1 MTPTATHLRRRNGTE
16 TVTQFGKGTIVAS
29 RMPEI
34 RITLFLVVSTLL
46 FFVLPLWAWGSV
58 SGLLAHPARAGTFLA
73 AVAATVAF
81 CFSGTNF
88 ATLKWEDRRTRIVIP
103 AAIAITAPLLFLPA
117 YADRRGIIVF
127 DGDAARYLG
136 LVVYSVGCVLRIG
149 PMFTLKNRFRAP
161 WTTQTQHYLV
171 TTGFYRHFRHPS
183 YLGAILGFLGWFLVF
198 RCWIGFVA
206 GLMLI
211 PLAIPGIRKEENMLA
226 NEFGEEYAAYKKR
239 TWMLPLV
246 R

>member
-1 MTPTATHLRRRNGTE
+1 M
-16 TVTQFGKGTIVAS
+16 KGAIVAS
-29 RMPEI
+29 RMPDI
-34 RITLFLVVSTLL
+34 RITLLLVVSTLL
-46 FFVLPLWAWGSV
+46 IFALPVWAWGSV
-58 SGLLAHPARAGTFLA
+58 SGLLAHPARAGTFL
-73 AVAATVAF
+73 VAAASVVAF
-81 CFSGTNF
+81 LFSGMDFTS
-88 ATLKWEDRRTRIVIP
+88 LKWEDRRTRIVIP

-183 YLGAILGFLGWFLVF
+183 YLGAILALPGWFLVF
-198 RCWIGFVA
+198 RCWIGFVV
-206 GLMLI
+206 GLLLF
-211 PLAIPGIRKEENMLA
+211 PLAIPEIRKEEKMLA
-226 NEFGEEYAAYKKR
+226 DEFGEEYAAYQRR
-239 TWMLPLV
+239 TWMLPFV